1 MTIDARTKFFLFLVG
16 TFVTCLIVG
25 DLIGGRLY
33 TFEIAGFELVVS
45 AGMIPFPVTFLLTDL
60 INEFYGKRIAK
71 IVTMVGFAMAVL
83 TLVLVFIADA
93 IPSAPF
99 TAIADS
105 CYTDV
110 FTDSL
115 RIFAASL
122 ASYLAAQ
129 FTDILVFHWLKKVT
143 VNRFLWLR
151 ATGSTAVSQ
160 LIDTVAIQGLAWI
173 GTEQEPLILSL
184 IVTSYVVKLI
194 TAIALTP
201 LIYAGHAILERK
213 FDMKP
218 ILLGPDGEPL
228 PEFHETRPLSP
239 PPGPRDPDA

>member
-1 MTIDARTKFFLFLVG
+1 MLLDTRTRFFLILAG

-33 TFEIAGFELVVS
+33 GFELAGLDLAVS

-60 INEFYGKRIAK
+60 INEFYGKRLAK
-71 IVTMVGFAMAVL
+71 FVTLLGFGMAVL
-83 TLVLVFIADA
+83 TLVIVFVADA

-99 TAIADS
+99 TAIADG

-129 FTDILVFHWLKKVT
+129 MTDILVFHWLKRVT
-143 VNRFLWLR
+143 ANRFLWLR
-151 ATGSTAVSQ
+151 ATGSTAASQ
-160 LIDTVAIQGLAWI
+160 LIDTVAIQSLAWI
-173 GTEQEPLILSL
+173 GTPQESL
-184 IVTSYVVKLI
+184 IPQLIITSYVVKLLV
-194 TAIALTP
+194 AIALTP
-201 LIYAGHAILERK
+201 AIYAGHALIERR
-213 FDMKP
+213 FELKP
-218 ILLGPDGEPL
+218 IRLGPDGEPL
-228 PEFHETRPLSP
+228 PEFHETRPL
-239 PPGPRDPDA
+239 DVHKHD